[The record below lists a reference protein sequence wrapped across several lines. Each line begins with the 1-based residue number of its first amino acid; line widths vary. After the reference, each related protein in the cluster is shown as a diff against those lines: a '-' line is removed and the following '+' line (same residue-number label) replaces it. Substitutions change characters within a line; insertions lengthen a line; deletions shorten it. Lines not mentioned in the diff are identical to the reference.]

1 MEKVYFSIAKINLR
15 ARIGFRKT
23 NRKDAF
29 MARNT
34 TKNMTEGSPMKLI
47 LGFAVP
53 MLMGMLFQQV
63 YNFVDTI
70 IVGRYLGVGALAA
83 VGSTGSIHFLI
94 IGFCV
99 GVCSGFTLPVAQR
112 FGAKDYNGLRKF
124 VGNSAVLATIIAA
137 FLTIITTLLCR
148 NILEWMKTP
157 ADIIDDAY
165 NYIVVTFIGIPVI
178 MLYNIL
184 SGYIRA
190 LGDATTP
197 VIYLI
202 ISSFLNIG
210 LDILFIVPFQMG
222 VFGASLA
229 TVLSQLIS
237 GILCFLHILFKF
249 EILHLKKDDW
259 RLAPQ
264 YVHTI
269 LTMGLPMGLQY
280 SITAIG
286 SVILQ
291 ASVNP
296 LGSIAVASMTAS
308 GKISGFMMCPLD
320 ALGST
325 MATYGGQNV
334 GAGKLERLGK
344 GLKSAIFV
352 GWIYSV
358 IAFTISFFLGKDLM
372 QIFVESDDALIK
384 AQVIDQGYLCL
395 VISIAF
401 YPLLTLVNTV
411 RFTIQGMGF
420 SGFAVFAGVAEM
432 IARALVGIVL
442 VPILGFTGACFA
454 GPVAWIFADAFLIP
468 AYFSCYKKLKRII
481 KGQS

>member
-1 MEKVYFSIAKINLR
+1 
-15 ARIGFRKT
+15 
-23 NRKDAF
+23 

-47 LGFAVP
+47 LGFAIP
-53 MLMGMLFQQV
+53 MLLGMLFQQV

-94 IGFCV
+94 IGFCI

-112 FGAKDYNGLRKF
+112 FGARDYDGLRKF
-124 VGNSAVLATIIAA
+124 VGNSAVIAA
-137 FLTIITTLLCR
+137 GISAVLTILTTLLCR
-148 NILEWMKTP
+148 NILEWMQTP

-178 MLYNIL
+178 MLYNLL

-197 VIYLI
+197 VIYLV

-210 LDILFIVPFQMG
+210 LDILFIVPLQMG
-222 VFGASLA
+222 VLGASLA
-229 TVLSQLIS
+229 TVLAQLIS
-237 GILCFLHILFKF
+237 GILCFIHILLKF
-249 EILHLKKDDW
+249 DILHLKRDDW
-259 RLAPQ
+259 RLEPQ
-264 YVHTI
+264 YVRTT
-269 LTMGLPMGLQY
+269 LSMGLPMGLQY

-296 LGSIAVASMTAS
+296 LGSVAVASMTAS

-344 GLKSAIFV
+344 GLKAAVLS

-358 IAFTISFFLGKDLM
+358 IAFAISFFFGKDLM
-372 QIFVESDDALIK
+372 QIFVESDDALVK
-384 AQVIDQGYLCL
+384 MQVIDQGYLCL
-395 VISIAF
+395 VIGIAF

-432 IARALVGIVL
+432 IARALVGICL
-442 VPILGFTGACFA
+442 VPVLGFTGACFA

-481 KGQS
+481 QKEGVAN

>member
-1 MEKVYFSIAKINLR
+1 
-15 ARIGFRKT
+15 
-23 NRKDAF
+23 

-34 TKNMTEGSPMKLI
+34 TKNMTEGSPAKLI
-47 LGFAVP
+47 LGFAIP

-70 IVGRYLGVGALAA
+70 IVGRYLGVNALAA

-94 IGFCV
+94 IGFCI

-112 FGAKDYNGLRKF
+112 FGAKDYDGLRKY
-124 VGNSAVLATIIAA
+124 VGNSAILAAIIAVV
-137 FLTIITTLLCR
+137 LTLVTTLLCR
-148 NILEWMKTP
+148 NILEWMQTP

-165 NYIVVTFIGIPVI
+165 NYILVTFVGIPVI

-190 LGDATTP
+190 LGDSTTP
-197 VIYLI
+197 VIYLV

-237 GILCFLHILFKF
+237 GVLCFLHILFKF
-249 EILHLKKDDW
+249 DLLHLSKDDW
-259 RLAPQ
+259 RLNPQ
-264 YVHTI
+264 YVRAI
-269 LTMGLPMGLQY
+269 LSMGLPMGLQY

-291 ASVNP
+291 SCVNP
-296 LGSIAVASMTAS
+296 LGSVAVASMTAS

-344 GLKSAIFV
+344 GLKSAIIT

-358 IAFTISFFLGKDLM
+358 IAFCVAFFFGKNLI
-372 QIFVESDDALIK
+372 QIFVETDDAAIK
-384 AQVIDQGYLCL
+384 ALVIDQGNLNL
-395 VISIAF
+395 VIALAF

-432 IARALVGIVL
+432 IARALVGVLL
-442 VPILGFTGACFA
+442 VPIFGFTGACFA
-454 GPVAWIFADAFLIP
+454 GPAAWLFADAFLVP
-468 AYFSCYKKLKRII
+468 AYFSCYKKLQRIM
-481 KGQS
+481 KKEVAA